1 MKNILEITIMNNSYI
16 NDLYERYLSMI
27 NQIAEGRKF
36 ATKDRKT
43 YNEMGASLP
52 QEKSNHDTRPFDDSI
67 PPEYLLHILK
77 K

>member
-1 MKNILEITIMNNSYI
+1 MGRDLKDKYI
-16 NDLYERYLSMI
+16 EDLYERYLSMI

-67 PPEYLLHILK
+67 SPEYLLHILK